1 MKRWFKNTLFTLGAM
16 FVLSAIAMGV
26 GVAAG
31 EKSFLYDPMLGVIVA
46 MMCVS
51 PLPIVIAI
59 ITGIGTLV
67 ESTTGSGK
75 QKRKNIDIG
84 IHDDARLRQIMQ
96 RLTPEQQ
103 IYLEE
108 RLRNNRLGVG
118 NDGEIISMDD
128 LFEDDSSQ
136 QNWMR

>member
-1 MKRWFKNTLFTLGAM
+1 MKRWFKNSLFTLGAM
-16 FVLSAIAMGV
+16 FILSAVAMGI

-51 PLPIVIAI
+51 PLPIIIAI
-59 ITGIGTLV
+59 VTGIGTLI

-75 QKRKNIDIG
+75 QKRKNMGSG
-84 IHDDARLRQIMQ
+84 IHDDYQLQQIMNS
-96 RLTPEQQ
+96 LTPEQQ

-108 RLRNNRLGVG
+108 RLRNSRLGVG

-128 LFEDDSSQ
+128 LFDDDSSQ
-136 QNWMR
+136 QNWMK